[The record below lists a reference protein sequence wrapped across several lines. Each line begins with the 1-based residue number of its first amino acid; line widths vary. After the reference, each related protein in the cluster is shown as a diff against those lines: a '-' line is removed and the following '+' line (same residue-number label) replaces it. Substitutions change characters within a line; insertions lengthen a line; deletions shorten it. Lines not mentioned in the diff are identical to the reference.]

1 PQFERYDMKLRYP
14 LSVAILITT
23 LFAMNAMYGA
33 SSHKEPAVARASFRP
48 DGQIVLP
55 VGYRQWQHVGTRY
68 KPDGLKILDGLP
80 AKTPEV
86 LNAYVQPSAFE
97 IFEKSGQWP
106 DGTQIVK
113 EFSAVEVGAGC
124 DGNTHVCTNDLGR
137 GLYES
142 HFNGLGM
149 MVKDARR
156 FPSAPGHW
164 GYFSFGHKPPPYD
177 AVATVSLRAS
187 CSSCHER
194 LATDTDYV
202 ISRAHIGLDDG
213 QKLRLPL
220 HDSKPTP

>member
-1 PQFERYDMKLRYP
+1 MKPRFLP
-14 LSVAILITT
+14 PIAV
-23 LFAMNAMYGA
+23 LFAALIATSALYGA
-33 SSHKEPAVARASFRP
+33 SSQKEPTVARAHFRP

-68 KPDGLKILDGLP
+68 KPDGINILDGLP

-86 LNAYVQPSAFE
+86 LNAYVEPGAFA
-97 IFEKSGQWP
+97 IFEKTGGWP

-113 EFSAVEVGAGC
+113 EFSAVEVGKGC
-124 DGNTHVCTNDLGR
+124 DDTTHVCTNDLGR

-156 FPSAPGHW
+156 FPSAPGNW
-164 GYFSFGHKPPPYD
+164 GYFTFGHKPPPYD
-177 AVATVSLRAS
+177 PVVTVSPRAN
-187 CSSCHER
+187 CSSCHEK

-220 HDSKPTP
+220 HDLKATQ